1 VEDAVKTSLSFDL
14 NRYLCERVRLID
26 EALERYLPSEDVRPQ
41 SLHRAMRY
49 STMSGGK
56 RLRPV
61 LVIAGAEAVGGEA
74 QMVLPTACAIE
85 LIHTFSLIHDDLPA
99 IDNDTL
105 RRGRPTCHVQFGEA
119 VAILAGDALFASA
132 FELIALNADIVPA
145 ERVVR
150 TLQLVAE
157 ASGTRGMVGGQ
168 MVDIESEG
176 MEVDADTVE
185 YIHRHKT
192 AALIR
197 ASVVSGAI
205 LAGAKRWQVDALSR
219 YGELTGL
226 AFQIADDLLN
236 VTGDPRKTG
245 KAVGT
250 DAARG
255 KATYPALFG
264 VEASR
269 RRAYQLAQ
277 EAIETLRPLGEN
289 AEPLRAIAHLMVE
302 REG

>member
-1 VEDAVKTSLSFDL
+1 MSFDL
-14 NRYLCERVRLID
+14 QQYLRERARLVD
-26 EALERYLPSEDVRPQ
+26 DALERYLPREEMRPQ
-41 SLHRAMRY
+41 VLHRAMRY
-49 STMSGGK
+49 STLSGGK

-61 LVIAGAEAVGGEA
+61 LVIAGAEAVGGNAET
-74 QMVLPTACAIE
+74 VLPTACGIE
-85 LIHTFSLIHDDLPA
+85 MIHTFSLIHDDLPA
-99 IDNDTL
+99 IDNDAL

-119 VAILAGDALFASA
+119 VAILAGDALFATA
-132 FELIALNADIVPA
+132 FELIARNVETAPA

-150 TLQLVAE
+150 VLHVIAE

-176 MEVDADTVE
+176 KQVDAETLE

-205 LAGAKRWQVDALSR
+205 LAGAEQWQVDILSR

-250 DAARG
+250 DAERG

-264 VEASR
+264 IEASR
-269 RRAYQLAQ
+269 ERAYQLVQ
-277 EAIETLRPLGEN
+277 EAAQALQPFGER
-289 AEPLRAIAHLMVE
+289 AEPLRAIAYLVVE

>member
-1 VEDAVKTSLSFDL
+1 MNASLSFDL
-14 NRYLCERVRLID
+14 SRYLRERVRLVD
-26 EALERYLPSEDVRPQ
+26 DALERYLPGEDVRPQ

-56 RLRPV
+56 RLRPI

-74 QMVLPTACAIE
+74 QMVLPTACAVE

-119 VAILAGDALFASA
+119 VAILAGDALYASA
-132 FELIALNADIVPA
+132 FELIARNADTVPA
-145 ERVVR
+145 ERVVQV
-150 TLQLVAE
+150 LHLVAE

-176 MEVDADTVE
+176 KQADADTVE

-205 LAGAKRWQVDALSR
+205 LVGAEKWQVDALSR

-255 KATYPALFG
+255 KVTYPALFG

-269 RRAYQLAQ
+269 QRAHQLVQ
-277 EAIETLRPLGEN
+277 EAIATLRPFGES

-302 REG
+302 REA

>member
-1 VEDAVKTSLSFDL
+1 MTTPFDL
-14 NRYLCERVRLID
+14 NTYLQERAQLVDR
-26 EALERYLPSEDVRPQ
+26 ALQEYLPREEERPQ

-49 STMSGGK
+49 STLSGGK
-56 RLRPV
+56 RLRPI

-74 QMVLPTACAIE
+74 QQVLPTACAIE
-85 LIHTFSLIHDDLPA
+85 LIHTFSLVHDDLPA

-119 VAILAGDALFASA
+119 IAILAGDALFAGA
-132 FELIALNADIVPA
+132 FELIALNVQTVPA
-145 ERVVR
+145 ERVVEVLR
-150 TLQLVAE
+150 IIAQ

-168 MVDIESEG
+168 VVDIESEG
-176 MEVDADTVE
+176 REVDAQTVE

-197 ASVVSGAI
+197 ASVVCGAV
-205 LAGAKRWQVDALSR
+205 LAGAQGWQIEALSR
-219 YGELTGL
+219 YGECVGL

-236 VTGDPRKTG
+236 VTGDPLKTG

-255 KATYPALFG
+255 KATYPKLFG

-269 RRAYQLAQ
+269 LRARQLVH
-277 EAIETLRPLGEN
+277 EAVTALNPFGAP
-289 AEPLRAIAHLMVE
+289 AEPLRAIAHLVVE

>member
-1 VEDAVKTSLSFDL
+1 MSFDL
-14 NRYLCERVRLID
+14 QQYLRERARLVD
-26 EALERYLPSEDVRPQ
+26 DALERYLPHEEMRPQ
-41 SLHRAMRY
+41 VLHRAMRY
-49 STMSGGK
+49 STLSGGK

-61 LVIAGAEAVGGEA
+61 LVIAGAEAVGGNAEA
-74 QMVLPTACAIE
+74 VLPTACGIE

-119 VAILAGDALFASA
+119 VAILAGDALFATA
-132 FELIALNADIVPA
+132 FELIARNAETAPA
-145 ERVVR
+145 ERVVQV
-150 TLQLVAE
+150 LHVIAE

-176 MEVDADTVE
+176 KQVDAETLE

-205 LAGAKRWQVDALSR
+205 LAGAEQWQVDALSR

-250 DAARG
+250 DAERG

-264 VEASR
+264 IEASR
-269 RRAYQLAQ
+269 ERAYQLVQQAVEALQPFGEKAQ
-277 EAIETLRPLGEN
+277 
-289 AEPLRAIAHLMVE
+289 PLRAIAYLVVE

>member
-1 VEDAVKTSLSFDL
+1 MKASVSFDL
-14 NRYLCERVRLID
+14 NQYLCERVRLID
-26 EALERYLPSEDVRPQ
+26 DALDRYLPGEDVRPQ
-41 SLHRAMRY
+41 NLHRAMRY
-49 STMSGGK
+49 STLSGGK

-74 QMVLPTACAIE
+74 QIVMPTACAIE

-119 VAILAGDALFASA
+119 TAILAGDALFASA
-132 FELIALNADIVPA
+132 FELIARNAQIVPA
-145 ERVVR
+145 ERVV
-150 TLQLVAE
+150 QVMALVAE
-157 ASGTRGMVGGQ
+157 ASGTHGMVGGQ

-176 MEVDADTVE
+176 RVVDADTVE

-197 ASVVSGAI
+197 AAVVSGAI
-205 LAGAKRWQVDALSR
+205 LAGAEKWQVDALSR
-219 YGELTGL
+219 YGDLVGL

-250 DAARG
+250 DVARG

-264 VEASR
+264 MEASR
-269 RRAYQLAQ
+269 RRAHQMVQ
-277 EAIETLRPLGEN
+277 EAVEMLRPFGKS
-289 AEPLRAIAHLMVE
+289 AEPLRAIAYLMVE

>member
-1 VEDAVKTSLSFDL
+1 MNASLSFDL
-14 NRYLCERVRLID
+14 NRYLRERVRLVD
-26 EALERYLPSEDVRPQ
+26 DALERYLPGEDVRPQ

-56 RLRPV
+56 RLRPI

-74 QMVLPTACAIE
+74 EMVLPTACAVE

-132 FELIALNADIVPA
+132 FDLIARNADTVPA
-145 ERVVR
+145 ERVVQV
-150 TLQLVAE
+150 LQLVAE

-176 MEVDADTVE
+176 KEADADTVE

-205 LAGAKRWQVDALSR
+205 LAGAEQWQVDALSR
-219 YGELTGL
+219 YGELAGL

-255 KATYPALFG
+255 KVTYPALFG
-264 VEASR
+264 VEASH
-269 RRAYQLAQ
+269 RRAHQLVQ
-277 EAIETLRPLGEN
+277 EAIATLRPFGES
-289 AEPLRAIAHLMVE
+289 AEPLRAIAYLMVE

>member
-1 VEDAVKTSLSFDL
+1 MSSASAFDL
-14 NRYLCERVRLID
+14 QAYLRERVRWVD
-26 EALERYLPSEDVRPQ
+26 EALERFLPDEGERPQ
-41 SLHRAMRY
+41 QLHRAMRY
-49 STMSGGK
+49 STLSGGK

-74 QMVLPTACAIE
+74 SLVMPTACAIE

-119 VAILAGDALFASA
+119 TAILAGDALFASA
-132 FELIALNADIVPA
+132 FELIARNAETAPA
-145 ERVVR
+145 ERVVQVLR
-150 TLQLVAE
+150 LVAE

-176 MEVDADTVE
+176 KPVDADTLE

-197 ASVVSGAI
+197 ASVLSGAV
-205 LAGAKRWQVDALSR
+205 LAGANQEQLKALSY
-219 YGELTGL
+219 YGECVGL

-236 VTGDPRKTG
+236 VLGDPRKMG

-264 VEASR
+264 VDASR
-269 RRAYQLAQ
+269 RRAYHLVQ
-277 EAIETLRPLGEN
+277 EAVQALRDFGEK
-289 AEPLRAIAHLMVE
+289 AEPLRAIAHLVVE

>member
-1 VEDAVKTSLSFDL
+1 MSFDL
-14 NRYLCERVRLID
+14 QQYLRERARLVD
-26 EALERYLPSEDVRPQ
+26 EALERYLPHEEMRPQ
-41 SLHRAMRY
+41 VLHRAMRY
-49 STMSGGK
+49 STLSGGK

-61 LVIAGAEAVGGEA
+61 LVIAGAEAVGGRAET
-74 QMVLPTACAIE
+74 VLPTACGIE
-85 LIHTFSLIHDDLPA
+85 MIHTFSLIHDDLPA

-119 VAILAGDALFASA
+119 VAILAGDALFATA
-132 FELIALNADIVPA
+132 FELIARNVETAPA
-145 ERVVR
+145 ERVVQV
-150 TLQLVAE
+150 LHVIAE

-176 MEVDADTVE
+176 KQVDAETLE

-197 ASVVSGAI
+197 ASVVSGAM
-205 LAGAKRWQVDALSR
+205 LAGAEQWQVDALSR

-236 VTGDPRKTG
+236 VTGDPCKTG

-250 DAARG
+250 DAERG

-264 VEASR
+264 IEASR
-269 RRAYQLAQ
+269 ERAYQLVQ
-277 EAIETLRPLGEN
+277 EAVEALQPFGEK
-289 AEPLRAIAHLMVE
+289 AQPLRAIAYLVVE

>member
-1 VEDAVKTSLSFDL
+1 MSFDL
-14 NRYLCERVRLID
+14 NAYLCERVRLID
-26 EALERYLPSEDVRPQ
+26 SALERYLPGEDVRPQ
-41 SLHRAMRY
+41 NLHCAMRY

-61 LVIAGAEAVGGEA
+61 LVIAGAEAVGGDA

-119 VAILAGDALFASA
+119 TAILAGDALFASA
-132 FELIALNADIVPA
+132 FELIARNADIVPA

-150 TLQLVAE
+150 VIALVAE
-157 ASGTRGMVGGQ
+157 SSGTRGMVGGQ

-176 MEVDADTVE
+176 KSVDAETLE
-185 YIHRHKT
+185 YIHLHKT

-205 LAGAKRWQVDALSR
+205 LAGAQQWQIDALSR
-219 YGELTGL
+219 YGELAGL

-236 VTGDPRKTG
+236 ATGDPRKTG

-255 KATYPALFG
+255 KATYPALLG
-264 VEASR
+264 IEASR
-269 RRAYQLAQ
+269 QRAQQLVQ
-277 EAIETLRPLGEN
+277 EAIETLRPLGDS

>member
-1 VEDAVKTSLSFDL
+1 MPFDL
-14 NRYLCERVRLID
+14 QQYLRERVRLVD
-26 EALERYLPSEDVRPQ
+26 DALERYLPGEDVRPQ
-41 SLHRAMRY
+41 LLHRAMRY
-49 STMSGGK
+49 STLSGGK

-61 LVIAGAEAVGGEA
+61 LVIAGAEAVGGNA
-74 QMVLPTACAIE
+74 HMVLPTACAIE

-119 VAILAGDALFASA
+119 TAILAGDALFASA
-132 FELIALNADIVPA
+132 FEMIARNADIVPA

-150 TLQLVAE
+150 VIALVAE

-176 MEVDADTVE
+176 KTVDADTLE

-197 ASVVSGAI
+197 VSVVSGAI
-205 LAGAKRWQVDALSR
+205 LAGAEPWQVDALSR

-264 VEASR
+264 VEVSR
-269 RRAYQLAQ
+269 QRAIQLVQ
-277 EAIETLRPLGEN
+277 EAMHALHPFGER
-289 AEPLRAIAHLMVE
+289 AEPLRAIAHLMIE

>member
-1 VEDAVKTSLSFDL
+1 MPFDL
-14 NRYLCERVRLID
+14 QEYLQQRVRLVD
-26 EALERYLPSEDVRPQ
+26 SALHRYLPDEDIRPQ
-41 SLHRAMRY
+41 VLHCAMRY

-61 LVIAGAEAVGGEA
+61 LVIAGAEAVGGTA
-74 QMVLPTACAIE
+74 DVVLPTACAIE

-99 IDNDTL
+99 IDNDSL

-119 VAILAGDALFASA
+119 VAILAGDALFATA
-132 FELIALNADIVPA
+132 FELVARNVETAPA

-150 TLQLVAE
+150 VLQVIAE

-168 MVDIESEG
+168 MVDIESERKP
-176 MEVDADTVE
+176 VDAETLE

-205 LAGAKRWQVDALSR
+205 LAGAEQWQIDALSC
-219 YGELTGL
+219 YGELAGL

-236 VTGDPRKTG
+236 VTGDPGKTG

-250 DAARG
+250 DAERG
-255 KATYPALFG
+255 KATYPALYG

-269 RRAYQLAQ
+269 QRAHQLVK
-277 EAIETLRPLGEN
+277 EAVEALRPLGEK

>member
-1 VEDAVKTSLSFDL
+1 MSFDL
-14 NRYLCERVRLID
+14 QQYLRERARLVD
-26 EALERYLPSEDVRPQ
+26 DALERYLPREETRPQ
-41 SLHRAMRY
+41 VLHRAMRY
-49 STMSGGK
+49 STLSGGK

-61 LVIAGAEAVGGEA
+61 LVIAGAEAVGGKAET
-74 QMVLPTACAIE
+74 VLPTACGIE
-85 LIHTFSLIHDDLPA
+85 MIHTFSLIHDDLPA
-99 IDNDTL
+99 IDNDAL

-119 VAILAGDALFASA
+119 VAILAGDALFATA
-132 FELIALNADIVPA
+132 FELIARNVETAPA

-150 TLQLVAE
+150 VLHVIAE

-176 MEVDADTVE
+176 KQVDAETLE

-205 LAGAKRWQVDALSR
+205 LAGAEQWQVDILSR

-250 DAARG
+250 DAERG

-264 VEASR
+264 IEASR
-269 RRAYQLAQ
+269 ERAYQLVQ
-277 EAIETLRPLGEN
+277 EAVQALQPFGER
-289 AEPLRAIAHLMVE
+289 AKPLRAIAYLVVE

>member
-1 VEDAVKTSLSFDL
+1 MSFDL
-14 NRYLCERVRLID
+14 QQYLRERARLVD
-26 EALERYLPSEDVRPQ
+26 DALERYLPHEEMRPQ
-41 SLHRAMRY
+41 VLHRAMRY
-49 STMSGGK
+49 STLSGGK

-61 LVIAGAEAVGGEA
+61 LVIAGAEAVGGKAET
-74 QMVLPTACAIE
+74 VLPTACGIE

-119 VAILAGDALFASA
+119 VAILAGDALFATA
-132 FELIALNADIVPA
+132 FELIARNVETAPA
-145 ERVVR
+145 ERVVQV
-150 TLQLVAE
+150 LHVIAE

-176 MEVDADTVE
+176 KQVDAETLE

-197 ASVVSGAI
+197 ASVVSGAV
-205 LAGAKRWQVDALSR
+205 LAGAEQWQVDALSR

-250 DAARG
+250 DAERG

-264 VEASR
+264 IEASR
-269 RRAYQLAQ
+269 ERAYQLVQQAVDALQ
-277 EAIETLRPLGEN
+277 PFGEK
-289 AEPLRAIAHLMVE
+289 AEPLRAIAYLVVE

>member
-1 VEDAVKTSLSFDL
+1 MKEAFPDLDLDHYLS
-14 NRYLCERVRLID
+14 ERVRLVD
-26 EALERYLPSEDVRPQ
+26 DALARYLPDENEHPQ
-41 SLHRAMRY
+41 TLHRAMRY
-49 STMSGGK
+49 STLSGGK

-61 LVIAGAEAVGGEA
+61 LVIAGAEAVGGTAE
-74 QMVLPTACAIE
+74 MVLPTACAVE

-99 IDNDTL
+99 IDNDAL

-119 VAILAGDALFASA
+119 VAILAGDALFAGA
-132 FELIALNADIVPA
+132 FELIARNVQTASA
-145 ERVVR
+145 ERVVKV
-150 TLQLVAE
+150 LDLIAE

-176 MEVDADTVE
+176 QMVDAGTLD

-197 ASVVSGAI
+197 ASVVSGAV
-205 LAGAKRWQVDALSR
+205 LAGAQDWQIAVLHR
-219 YGELTGL
+219 YGEKVGL
-226 AFQIADDLLN
+226 AFQIVDDLLN

-250 DAARG
+250 DAERG

-269 RRAYQLAQ
+269 QQVQTLIQ
-277 EAIETLRPLGEN
+277 EAIEDLSLLGER
-289 AEPLRAIAHLMVE
+289 ATPLRALASFIAE

>member
-1 VEDAVKTSLSFDL
+1 MSATVSFDL
-14 NRYLCERVRLID
+14 NRYLQERVVLID
-26 EALERYLPSEDVRPQ
+26 EALERYLPGEQERPQ
-41 SLHRAMRY
+41 LLHRAMRY
-49 STMSGGK
+49 STLSGGK
-56 RLRPV
+56 RLRPI
-61 LVIAGAEAVGGEA
+61 LVIAGAEAVGGTAEA
-74 QMVLPTACAIE
+74 ALPTACAVE

-132 FELIALNADIVPA
+132 FELVARNAETAPA
-145 ERVVR
+145 DRVVQVLR
-150 TLQLVAE
+150 LLAE

-168 MVDIESEG
+168 MVDILSEG
-176 MEVDADTVE
+176 KAVDAETLE
-185 YIHRHKT
+185 YIHLHKT

-197 ASVVSGAI
+197 ASVVAGAL
-205 LAGAKRWQVDALSR
+205 LAGAGCWQVEALGT
-219 YGELTGL
+219 YGKKVGL

-236 VTGDPRKTG
+236 VTGDPSKTG

-269 RRAYQLAQ
+269 QRAHQLVH
-277 EAIETLRPLGEN
+277 EAIEALHLFGGR
-289 AEPLRAIAHLMVE
+289 AEPLRAIAQFMVE

>member
-1 VEDAVKTSLSFDL
+1 MNASLSFDL
-14 NRYLCERVRLID
+14 NQYLCERVRLID
-26 EALERYLPSEDVRPQ
+26 NALERYLPGEDVRPQ

-74 QMVLPTACAIE
+74 EMVLPTACAVE

-132 FELIALNADIVPA
+132 FELIARNADAVPA
-145 ERVVR
+145 ERVVQV
-150 TLQLVAE
+150 LKLVAE

-176 MEVDADTVE
+176 KEADADIVE

-205 LAGAKRWQVDALSR
+205 LAGAEQWQVDALSR

-255 KATYPALFG
+255 KVTYPALFG

-269 RRAYQLAQ
+269 QRAHQLVQ
-277 EAIETLRPLGEN
+277 EAIATLHPFGEN
-289 AEPLRAIAHLMVE
+289 AEPLRAIAYLMVE

>member
-1 VEDAVKTSLSFDL
+1 MKTSVSFDL
-14 NRYLCERVRLID
+14 NQYLCERVRLID
-26 EALERYLPSEDVRPQ
+26 DALASYLPGEDVRPQ
-41 SLHRAMRY
+41 NLHRAMRY
-49 STMSGGK
+49 STLSGGK

-61 LVIAGAEAVGGEA
+61 LVIAGAEAVGGDA

-85 LIHTFSLIHDDLPA
+85 MIHTFSLIHDDLPA

-119 VAILAGDALFASA
+119 TAILAGDALFASA
-132 FELIALNADIVPA
+132 FEMIARNAETVPA

-150 TLQLVAE
+150 VIALVAE
-157 ASGTRGMVGGQ
+157 ASGTHGMVGGQ
-168 MVDIESEG
+168 MADIESEG
-176 MEVDADTVE
+176 KVVDANTVE

-205 LAGAKRWQVDALSR
+205 LAGAETWQVDALSR

-236 VTGDPRKTG
+236 VTGDPRKMG

-250 DAARG
+250 DVARG

-264 VEASR
+264 IEASR
-269 RRAYQLAQ
+269 QRARLLVQ
-277 EAIETLRPLGEN
+277 EAIETLRPFGES
-289 AEPLRAIAHLMVE
+289 AEPLRAIAYLMIE

>member
-1 VEDAVKTSLSFDL
+1 MKEAFSDFNLD
-14 NRYLCERVRLID
+14 RYLYERVRLVD
-26 EALERYLPSEDVRPQ
+26 DALARYLPDENERPQ
-41 SLHRAMRY
+41 TLHRAMRY
-49 STMSGGK
+49 STLSGGK

-61 LVIAGAEAVGGEA
+61 LVIAGAEAVGGTAE
-74 QMVLPTACAIE
+74 MVLPTACAVE

-119 VAILAGDALFASA
+119 VAILAGDALFAGA
-132 FELIALNADIVPA
+132 FELVARNVQTASAEHVVKVLNLI
-145 ERVVR
+145 
-150 TLQLVAE
+150 AE

-176 MEVDADTVE
+176 KSVDADTLE

-197 ASVVSGAI
+197 ASVVSGAV
-205 LAGAKRWQVDALSR
+205 LVGAQEWQITALGC
-219 YGELTGL
+219 YGEKVGL
-226 AFQIADDLLN
+226 AFQIVDDLLN

-264 VEASR
+264 VETSR
-269 RRAYQLAQ
+269 RQARTLVQ
-277 EAIETLRPLGEN
+277 EAIQHLSLLGER
-289 AEPLRAIAHLMVE
+289 ATPLRALASFIVE

>member
-1 VEDAVKTSLSFDL
+1 MKEAFPDFNLD
-14 NRYLCERVRLID
+14 RYLFERVRLVD
-26 EALERYLPSEDVRPQ
+26 DALARYLPSENERPQ
-41 SLHRAMRY
+41 TLHRAMRY
-49 STMSGGK
+49 STLSGGK

-61 LVIAGAEAVGGEA
+61 LVIAGAEAVGGTAE
-74 QMVLPTACAIE
+74 MVLPAACAVE

-132 FELIALNADIVPA
+132 FELIARNVQTASA
-145 ERVVR
+145 ERVVKV
-150 TLQLVAE
+150 LNLIAE
-157 ASGTRGMVGGQ
+157 ASGTCGMVGGQ

-176 MEVDADTVE
+176 KKVDAGTLD

-197 ASVVSGAI
+197 ASVVSGAV
-205 LAGAKRWQVDALSR
+205 LAGAQDWQITALSC
-219 YGELTGL
+219 YGEKVGL
-226 AFQIADDLLN
+226 AFQIVDDLLN

-250 DAARG
+250 DAERG

-269 RRAYQLAQ
+269 QQAQTLVQ
-277 EAIETLRPLGEN
+277 EAIENLSPLGER
-289 AEPLRAIAHLMVE
+289 ATPLRVLASFIVE

>member
-1 VEDAVKTSLSFDL
+1 VKEASTGFDL
-14 NRYLCERVRLID
+14 EQYLCERVRLVD
-26 EALERYLPSEDVRPQ
+26 DALACYLPDENARPQ
-41 SLHRAMRY
+41 ILHRAMRY
-49 STMSGGK
+49 STFSGGK
-56 RLRPV
+56 RLRPI
-61 LVIAGAEAVGGEA
+61 LVIAGAEAVGGSAE
-74 QMVLPTACAIE
+74 MVLPTACAME

-119 VAILAGDALFASA
+119 VAILAGDALFAEA
-132 FELIALNADIVPA
+132 FALIARNRQTAPA
-145 ERVVR
+145 ERVVQV
-150 TLQLVAE
+150 LSLVAE

-176 MEVDADTVE
+176 KAVPAETLE
-185 YIHRHKT
+185 HIHLHKT
-192 AALIR
+192 AALLR

-205 LAGAKRWQVDALSR
+205 LAEAQEWQITALSR
-219 YGELTGL
+219 YGEKIGL
-226 AFQIADDLLN
+226 AFQIVDDLLN

-250 DAARG
+250 DAQRG

-269 RRAYQLAQ
+269 RQAQVLIQ
-277 EAIETLRPLGEN
+277 EAIEALSSLGER
-289 AEPLRAIAHLMVE
+289 AMPLRALAYFIVE

>member
-1 VEDAVKTSLSFDL
+1 MSFDL
-14 NRYLCERVRLID
+14 QQYLRERARLVD
-26 EALERYLPSEDVRPQ
+26 DALERYLPREEMRPQ
-41 SLHRAMRY
+41 VLHRAMRY
-49 STMSGGK
+49 STLSGGK

-61 LVIAGAEAVGGEA
+61 LVIAGAEAVGGKAET
-74 QMVLPTACAIE
+74 VLPTACGIE
-85 LIHTFSLIHDDLPA
+85 MIHTFSLIHDDLPA

-119 VAILAGDALFASA
+119 VAILAGDALFATA
-132 FELIALNADIVPA
+132 FELIARNVETAPS
-145 ERVVR
+145 ERVVQV
-150 TLQLVAE
+150 LHVIAE

-176 MEVDADTVE
+176 KPVDAETLE

-205 LAGAKRWQVDALSR
+205 LAGAEQWQVHILSR

-250 DAARG
+250 DAERG

-269 RRAYQLAQ
+269 ERAYQLVQQAVDALQ
-277 EAIETLRPLGEN
+277 PFGEK
-289 AEPLRAIAHLMVE
+289 AEPLRAIAYLVVE
-302 REG
+302 REA

>member
-1 VEDAVKTSLSFDL
+1 
-14 NRYLCERVRLID
+14 
-26 EALERYLPSEDVRPQ
+26 
-41 SLHRAMRY
+41 
-49 STMSGGK
+49 
-56 RLRPV
+56 
-61 LVIAGAEAVGGEA
+61 
-74 QMVLPTACAIE
+74 MVLPTACAVE

-105 RRGRPTCHVQFGEA
+105 RRGRPTCHMQFGEA
-119 VAILAGDALFASA
+119 VAILAGDALFAGA
-132 FELIALNADIVPA
+132 FELIARNVQTAST

-150 TLQLVAE
+150 VLNLIAE

-176 MEVDADTVE
+176 KSVDADMLE

-197 ASVVSGAI
+197 ASVVSGAV
-205 LAGAKRWQVDALSR
+205 LAGVQDWQVIALNR
-219 YGELTGL
+219 YGEKAGL
-226 AFQIADDLLN
+226 AFQIVDDLLN

-250 DAARG
+250 DAERG

-264 VEASR
+264 VEIAR
-269 RRAYQLAQ
+269 RQAQSLIQ
-277 EAIETLRPLGEN
+277 EAIESLLPLGER
-289 AEPLRAIAHLMVE
+289 ATPLRALASFIVE

>member
-1 VEDAVKTSLSFDL
+1 MKASLSFDL
-14 NRYLCERVRLID
+14 NQYLCERVRLID
-26 EALERYLPSEDVRPQ
+26 NALERYLPGEDVRPQ

-74 QMVLPTACAIE
+74 EMVLPTACAVE

-132 FELIALNADIVPA
+132 FELIARNADTAPA
-145 ERVVR
+145 ERVVQV
-150 TLQLVAE
+150 LKLVAE

-176 MEVDADTVE
+176 KEADADTVE

-205 LAGAKRWQVDALSR
+205 LAGAEQWQVDALSR

-255 KATYPALFG
+255 KVTYPALFG

-269 RRAYQLAQ
+269 QRAHQLVQ
-277 EAIETLRPLGEN
+277 EAIATLHPFGEN
-289 AEPLRAIAHLMVE
+289 AEPLRAIAYLMVE

>member
-1 VEDAVKTSLSFDL
+1 MTTFDL
-14 NRYLCERVRLID
+14 REYLKERVRLVD
-26 EALERYLPSEDVRPQ
+26 DALARYLPAEHVRPQ
-41 SLHRAMRY
+41 TLHRAMHY

-61 LVIAGAEAVGGEA
+61 LVIAGAEAVGGTAE
-74 QMVLPTACAIE
+74 MVLPTACAIE

-119 VAILAGDALFASA
+119 VAILAGDALFAEA
-132 FELIALNADIVPA
+132 FDLIARNTETVPA

-150 TLQLVAE
+150 TLALIAR

-176 MEVDADTVE
+176 KNVDAETLE

-197 ASVVSGAI
+197 ASVLSGAI
-205 LAGAKRWQVDALSR
+205 LAGAEEWQVDALSR
-219 YGELTGL
+219 YGEQVGL
-226 AFQIADDLLN
+226 AFQIVDDLLN
-236 VTGDPRKTG
+236 VTGDPRKLG

-250 DAARG
+250 DAERG

-264 VEASR
+264 LDASR
-269 RRAYQLAQ
+269 RRARELVESAV
-277 EAIETLRPLGEN
+277 EALSPLGER
-289 AEPLRAIAHLMVE
+289 ARPLRELAILIVE
-302 REG
+302 REE

>member
-1 VEDAVKTSLSFDL
+1 MKEAFSDFNLD
-14 NRYLCERVRLID
+14 RYLYERVRLVD
-26 EALERYLPSEDVRPQ
+26 DALARYLPDENERPQ
-41 SLHRAMRY
+41 TLHRAMRY
-49 STMSGGK
+49 STLSGGK

-61 LVIAGAEAVGGEA
+61 LVIAGAEAVGGTAE
-74 QMVLPTACAIE
+74 MVLPTACAVE

-119 VAILAGDALFASA
+119 VAILAGDALFAGA
-132 FELIALNADIVPA
+132 FELVARNVQTASAEHVVKVLNLI
-145 ERVVR
+145 
-150 TLQLVAE
+150 AE

-176 MEVDADTVE
+176 KSVDADTLE

-197 ASVVSGAI
+197 ASVVSGAV
-205 LAGAKRWQVDALSR
+205 LVGAQDWQIAALGC
-219 YGELTGL
+219 YGEKVGL
-226 AFQIADDLLN
+226 AFQIVDDLLN

-264 VEASR
+264 VETSR
-269 RRAYQLAQ
+269 RQARTLVQ
-277 EAIETLRPLGEN
+277 EAIQHLSLLGER
-289 AEPLRAIAHLMVE
+289 ATPLRALASFIVE

>member
-1 VEDAVKTSLSFDL
+1 MNAPNSFDL
-14 NRYLCERVRLID
+14 SQYLRERTRWVD
-26 EALERYLPSEDVRPQ
+26 EALERYLPGEHERPQ
-41 SLHRAMRY
+41 QLHRAMRY
-49 STMSGGK
+49 STLSGGK
-56 RLRPV
+56 RLRPI
-61 LVIAGAEAVGGEA
+61 LVIAGAEAVGGKA
-74 QMVLPTACAIE
+74 HLVMPTACAIE
-85 LIHTFSLIHDDLPA
+85 CIHAFSLIHDDLPA

-119 VAILAGDALFASA
+119 TAILAGDALFASA
-132 FELIALNADIVPA
+132 FELIARNAETVPA
-145 ERVVR
+145 ERVVQVLR
-150 TLQLVAE
+150 LVAE

-176 MEVDADTVE
+176 KTVDADTLE

-192 AALIR
+192 AALFR
-197 ASVVSGAI
+197 ASV
-205 LAGAKRWQVDALSR
+205 LAGAVLAGAQPWQRDALSH
-219 YGELTGL
+219 YGECVGL

-236 VTGDPRKTG
+236 VLGDPRKMG

-269 RRAYQLAQ
+269 QRAHGLVQ
-277 EAIETLRPLGEN
+277 EAIGALASFGAE
-289 AEPLRAIAHLMVE
+289 AEPLRAIAYLVVE

>member
-1 VEDAVKTSLSFDL
+1 VSATVTFDL
-14 NRYLCERVRLID
+14 NRYLQERARFID
-26 EALERYLPSEDVRPQ
+26 DALERYLPSEQERPQ
-41 SLHRAMRY
+41 LLHRAMRY
-49 STMSGGK
+49 STLSGGK
-56 RLRPV
+56 RLRPI
-61 LVIAGAEAVGGEA
+61 LVIAGAEAVGGTAEA
-74 QMVLPTACAIE
+74 VLPTACAIE

-119 VAILAGDALFASA
+119 VAILAGDALFAGA
-132 FELIALNADIVPA
+132 FELIALNADTAPS
-145 ERVVR
+145 ERVVQV
-150 TLQLVAE
+150 LHLIAE

-168 MVDIESEG
+168 MVDILSEG
-176 MEVDADTVE
+176 KAVDAETLE
-185 YIHRHKT
+185 YIHLHKT

-197 ASVVSGAI
+197 ASVVAGAL
-205 LAGAKRWQVDALSR
+205 LAGGSCWQVEALGT
-219 YGELTGL
+219 YGTKVGL

-236 VTGDPRKTG
+236 VTGDPSKTG

-264 VEASR
+264 VEASQK
-269 RRAYQLAQ
+269 RAQQLIQ
-277 EAIETLRPLGEN
+277 EAIAALHVFGEQ
-289 AEPLRAIAHLMVE
+289 AEPLRAIAHFIVE

>member
-1 VEDAVKTSLSFDL
+1 MKEAFSDFNLDQ
-14 NRYLCERVRLID
+14 YLYERVRLVD
-26 EALERYLPSEDVRPQ
+26 DALARYLPDENERPQ
-41 SLHRAMRY
+41 TLHRAMRY
-49 STMSGGK
+49 STLSGGK

-61 LVIAGAEAVGGEA
+61 LVIAGAEAVGGTAE
-74 QMVLPTACAIE
+74 MVLPTACAVE

-119 VAILAGDALFASA
+119 VAILAGDALFAGA
-132 FELIALNADIVPA
+132 FELVARNVQTASAEHVVKVLNLI
-145 ERVVR
+145 
-150 TLQLVAE
+150 AE

-176 MEVDADTVE
+176 KSVDADTLE

-197 ASVVSGAI
+197 ASVVSGAV
-205 LAGAKRWQVDALSR
+205 LAGAQDWQITALGS
-219 YGELTGL
+219 YGEKVGL
-226 AFQIADDLLN
+226 AFQIVDDLLN
-236 VTGDPRKTG
+236 VTGDPTKMG
-245 KAVGT
+245 KSVGT

-264 VEASR
+264 VETSR
-269 RRAYQLAQ
+269 RQAHTLVQ
-277 EAIETLRPLGEN
+277 EAVQDLSLLGER
-289 AEPLRAIAHLMVE
+289 ATPLRALASFIVE

>member
-1 VEDAVKTSLSFDL
+1 MKTSVSFDL
-14 NRYLCERVRLID
+14 NQYLCERVRLID
-26 EALERYLPSEDVRPQ
+26 DALASYLPGEDVRPQ
-41 SLHRAMRY
+41 NLHRAMRY
-49 STMSGGK
+49 STLSGGK

-61 LVIAGAEAVGGEA
+61 LVIAGAEAVGGDA

-85 LIHTFSLIHDDLPA
+85 MIHTFSLIHDDLPA

-119 VAILAGDALFASA
+119 TAILAGDALFASA
-132 FELIALNADIVPA
+132 FEMIARNAETVPA

-150 TLQLVAE
+150 VIALVAE
-157 ASGTRGMVGGQ
+157 ASGTHGMVGGQ
-168 MVDIESEG
+168 MADIESEG
-176 MEVDADTVE
+176 KVVDANTVE

-205 LAGAKRWQVDALSR
+205 LAGAETWQVDALSR

-236 VTGDPRKTG
+236 VTGDPRKMG

-250 DAARG
+250 DVARG

-264 VEASR
+264 IEASR
-269 RRAYQLAQ
+269 QRARLLVQ
-277 EAIETLRPLGEN
+277 EAIETLRLFGES
-289 AEPLRAIAHLMVE
+289 AEPLRAIAYLMIE

>member
-1 VEDAVKTSLSFDL
+1 MSFNL
-14 NRYLCERVRLID
+14 QQYLRERARLVD
-26 EALERYLPSEDVRPQ
+26 DALERYLPHEEMRPQ
-41 SLHRAMRY
+41 VLHRAMRY
-49 STMSGGK
+49 STLSGGK

-61 LVIAGAEAVGGEA
+61 LVIAGAEAVGGKAET
-74 QMVLPTACAIE
+74 VLPTACGIE
-85 LIHTFSLIHDDLPA
+85 MIHTFSLIHDDLPA

-119 VAILAGDALFASA
+119 VAILAGDALFATA
-132 FELIALNADIVPA
+132 FELIARNVETAPA
-145 ERVVR
+145 ERVVQV
-150 TLQLVAE
+150 LHVIAE

-176 MEVDADTVE
+176 KQVDAETLE

-205 LAGAKRWQVDALSR
+205 LAGAEQWQVDALSR

-250 DAARG
+250 DAERG

-264 VEASR
+264 IEASR
-269 RRAYQLAQ
+269 ERAYQLVRQAVDALQ
-277 EAIETLRPLGEN
+277 LFGEK
-289 AEPLRAIAHLMVE
+289 AEPLRAIAYLVVE

>member
-1 VEDAVKTSLSFDL
+1 MKSSLSFDL
-14 NRYLCERVRLID
+14 NQYLSERVRLID
-26 EALERYLPSEDVRPQ
+26 DALEHFLPGEDVRPQ
-41 SLHRAMRY
+41 NLHRAMRY
-49 STMSGGK
+49 STLSGGK

-61 LVIAGAEAVGGEA
+61 LVIAGAEAVGGDA

-119 VAILAGDALFASA
+119 TAILAGDALFASA
-132 FELIALNADIVPA
+132 FELITRNASIVPT
-145 ERVVR
+145 ERVVHVVA
-150 TLQLVAE
+150 LIAE

-176 MEVDADTVE
+176 KETDAETLE

-197 ASVVSGAI
+197 AAVVSGAI
-205 LAGAKRWQVDALSR
+205 LAGAEQWQVETLSR

-250 DAARG
+250 DTARG

-264 VEASR
+264 IEASR
-269 RRAYQLAQ
+269 QRAYQLVQQAV
-277 EAIETLRPLGEN
+277 EALYSFGDS

>member
-1 VEDAVKTSLSFDL
+1 VNTASFDL
-14 NRYLCERVRLID
+14 REYLRQRVALVD
-26 EALERYLPSEDVRPQ
+26 EALTRYLPSEHLRPQ
-41 SLHRAMRY
+41 VLHRAMRY

-61 LVIAGAEAVGGEA
+61 LVIAGAEAVGGDAELVMPA
-74 QMVLPTACAIE
+74 ACAVE

-119 VAILAGDALFASA
+119 VAILAGDALFAEA
-132 FELIALNADIVPA
+132 FQLVARNAETVPA

-150 TLQLVAE
+150 ALQVVAE

-176 MEVDADTVE
+176 KQVDAVTLE

-205 LAGAKRWQVDALSR
+205 LAGGETWQVDLLSR
-219 YGELTGL
+219 YGELVGL
-226 AFQIADDLLN
+226 AFQITDDLLN

-269 RRAYQLAQ
+269 ERARELVNA
-277 EAIETLRPLGEN
+277 AVDTLVPLEER
-289 AEPLRAIAHLMVE
+289 ACALRALAYLMVE
-302 REG
+302 REE

>member
-1 VEDAVKTSLSFDL
+1 MNTASFDL
-14 NRYLCERVRLID
+14 REYLRQRVALVD
-26 EALERYLPSEDVRPQ
+26 EALTRYLPSEHLRPQ
-41 SLHRAMRY
+41 VLHRAMRY

-61 LVIAGAEAVGGEA
+61 LVIAGAEAVGGDAELVMPA
-74 QMVLPTACAIE
+74 ACAVE

-119 VAILAGDALFASA
+119 VAILAGDALFAEA
-132 FELIALNADIVPA
+132 FQLVARNAETVPA

-150 TLQLVAE
+150 ALQVVAE

-176 MEVDADTVE
+176 KQVDAVTLE

-205 LAGAKRWQVDALSR
+205 LAGGETWQVDLLSR
-219 YGELTGL
+219 YGELVGL
-226 AFQIADDLLN
+226 AFQITDDLLN

-269 RRAYQLAQ
+269 ERARELVNA
-277 EAIETLRPLGEN
+277 AVDTLVPLEER
-289 AEPLRAIAHLMVE
+289 ACALRALAYLMVE
-302 REG
+302 REE

>member
-1 VEDAVKTSLSFDL
+1 MPFDL
-14 NRYLCERVRLID
+14 QEYLQQRVRMVD
-26 EALERYLPSEDVRPQ
+26 SALHRYLPDEEMRPQ
-41 SLHRAMRY
+41 VLHRAMRY

-61 LVIAGAEAVGGEA
+61 LVIAGAEAVGGTA
-74 QMVLPTACAIE
+74 DVVLPTACAIE

-119 VAILAGDALFASA
+119 VAILAGDALFATA
-132 FELIALNADIVPA
+132 FELVARNVATAPA

-150 TLQLVAE
+150 VLQVIAE

-168 MVDIESEG
+168 MVDIESERKP
-176 MEVDADTVE
+176 VDAETLE

-205 LAGAKRWQVDALSR
+205 LAGAEQWQVDALSR
-219 YGELTGL
+219 YGELAGL

-236 VTGDPRKTG
+236 VTGDPGKTG

-250 DAARG
+250 DAERG
-255 KATYPALFG
+255 KATYPALYG

-269 RRAYQLAQ
+269 QRAHQLVK
-277 EAIETLRPLGEN
+277 EATEALRPFGEK
-289 AEPLRAIAHLMVE
+289 AEPLRALAYLMVE

>member
-1 VEDAVKTSLSFDL
+1 MSFDL
-14 NRYLCERVRLID
+14 QRYLHERSRLVD
-26 EALERYLPSEDVRPQ
+26 DALERYLPCEEMRPQ
-41 SLHRAMRY
+41 VLHRAIRY
-49 STMSGGK
+49 SALSGGK

-61 LVIAGAEAVGGEA
+61 LVIAGAEAVGGKAET
-74 QMVLPTACAIE
+74 VLPTACGIE
-85 LIHTFSLIHDDLPA
+85 MIHTFSLIHDDLPA
-99 IDNDTL
+99 IDNDML

-119 VAILAGDALFASA
+119 VAILAGDALFATA
-132 FELIALNADIVPA
+132 FELIARNVETAPPERIV
-145 ERVVR
+145 RV
-150 TLQLVAE
+150 LQVIAE

-176 MEVDADTVE
+176 KQVDAETLE

-197 ASVVSGAI
+197 ASVASGAI
-205 LAGAKRWQVDALSR
+205 LAGAPEWQVDALSR

-250 DAARG
+250 DAQRG

-264 VEASR
+264 IAASR
-269 RRAYQLAQ
+269 ERAYQLVQ
-277 EAIETLRPLGEN
+277 EAVQALQPFGER
-289 AEPLRAIAHLMVE
+289 AEPLRAIAYLMVE

>member
-1 VEDAVKTSLSFDL
+1 MKETLSDFNLDQ
-14 NRYLCERVRLID
+14 YLYERVRLVD
-26 EALERYLPSEDVRPQ
+26 DALARYLPDENELPQ
-41 SLHRAMRY
+41 ILHRAMRY
-49 STMSGGK
+49 STLSGGK

-61 LVIAGAEAVGGEA
+61 LVIAGAESVGGTAE
-74 QMVLPTACAIE
+74 MVLPTACAVE

-105 RRGRPTCHVQFGEA
+105 RRGRPTCHMQFGEA
-119 VAILAGDALFASA
+119 VAILAGDALFAGA
-132 FELIALNADIVPA
+132 FELIARNVQTAST

-150 TLQLVAE
+150 VLNLIAE

-176 MEVDADTVE
+176 KSVDADMLE

-197 ASVVSGAI
+197 ASVVSGAV
-205 LAGAKRWQVDALSR
+205 LAGVQDWQVIALSR
-219 YGELTGL
+219 YGEKAGL
-226 AFQIADDLLN
+226 AFQIVDDLLN

-250 DAARG
+250 DAERG

-264 VEASR
+264 VEIAR
-269 RRAYQLAQ
+269 RQAQSLIQ
-277 EAIETLRPLGEN
+277 EAIESLLPLGER
-289 AEPLRAIAHLMVE
+289 ATPLRALASFIVE

>member
-1 VEDAVKTSLSFDL
+1 MSTFDL
-14 NRYLCERVRLID
+14 HQYLHERVRLVND
-26 EALERYLPSEDVRPQ
+26 ALARYLPDESERPQ
-41 SLHRAMRY
+41 VLHRAMRY

-61 LVIAGAEAVGGEA
+61 LVIAGAEAVGGAAET
-74 QMVLPTACAIE
+74 VLPTACAIE

-119 VAILAGDALFASA
+119 TAILAGDALFASA
-132 FELIALNADIVPA
+132 FELIARNAETAPPD
-145 ERVVR
+145 RVVQV
-150 TLQLVAE
+150 LKLVAE

-176 MEVDADTVE
+176 KQVDAETLE

-192 AALIR
+192 SALIR
-197 ASVVSGAI
+197 ASVVAGAI
-205 LAGAKRWQVDALSR
+205 LAGAQGWQIDALSR
-219 YGELTGL
+219 YGERIGL
-226 AFQIADDLLN
+226 AFQIVDDLLN
-236 VTGDPRKTG
+236 VTGDPQKTG

-269 RRAYQLAQ
+269 QRAHTLLK
-277 EAIETLRPLGEN
+277 EAIDALSPLGER
-289 AEPLRAIAHLMVE
+289 AAPLRALATLIVE